1 MELFHA
7 LVTNNDDPCK
17 IGRVQ
22 IRVYGEHDDT
32 TDNSTLPWAEVMQSA
47 SLGLIGGV
55 GLSSVLKVGTW
66 VYAVKIENTESR
78 YLVLGV
84 CTGVQ
89 GEDGSEIMY
98 GEKGLSDFGQICITN
113 DNLKNKGK
121 NDKDFPYN
129 CTVNPGDY
137 LNSTVL
143 RTESGIMIELN
154 DSSSL
159 IKITHPS
166 GSIIQITD
174 NAITLTSLKDINVN
188 TKGDLNFDVKN
199 NVNFNVKN
207 DMNFNVEGD
216 INYQI
221 NGDCT
226 QSVIGNWDLK
236 CNGEIRQFGYDNVV
250 LNIKGDYNIENT
262 NFNVD
267 AKGGKIKFVDII
279 TPRGID
285 LSSHVHSG
293 VRRGDSNTDIPK

>member
-32 TDNSTLPWAEVMQSA
+32 ADNSTLPWAEVMQSA
-47 SLGLIGGV
+47 SLGLVGGV

-66 VYAVKIENTESR
+66 VYTVKIENTESR

-89 GEDGSEIMY
+89 GEDGSEIKY

-113 DNLKNKGK
+113 DNLENKGK
-121 NDKDFPYN
+121 SDKDFPYN

-166 GSIIQITD
+166 GSVVQITD
-174 NAITLTSLKDINVN
+174 NSITLTSLKDININ
-188 TKGDLNFDVKN
+188 AKGDLNFDVKN
-199 NVNFNVKN
+199 DINFNVKN
-207 DMNFNVEGD
+207 DINFNVDGD
-216 INYQI
+216 VNYQI